1 MIVVNDRVGER
12 GSATM
17 NANTTTILPAGAPG
31 SRGRVGVNATASHGD
46 RATATHAHVY
56 TAAIIASLIAVHVD
70 VGECGSATL
79 IDDSASIE
87 SLIVEN
93 VDVGECGRATLN
105 TESTT
110 SSSNCRV

>member
-1 MIVVNDRVGER
+1 MIVVNDRVGEC
-12 GSATM
+12 GSAST
-17 NANTTTILPAGAPG
+17 NDNTTTILPAGAPG

-46 RATATHAHVY
+46 RATAAHAHVD
-56 TAAIIASLIAVHVD
+56 TAAIIASLIAVNVD

-79 IDDSASIE
+79 TDDSASIE

-93 VDVGECGRATLN
+93 VDVGECGSATLN
-105 TESTT
+105 ADSTT